1 MSVGGDI
8 LGPAMPQRR
17 TVGGFSLAGVAV
29 GGVVL
34 AHWLAYVLA
43 VPSAHERAE
52 VLAASGHSYWVMAI
66 KLAVVLVLAAF
77 GTLFLQHAGRPAREQ
92 ELGREAFSPIAV
104 RLSLLQVV
112 AFAAMEVTER
122 LVVGAPVAHLFH
134 HRIFL
139 MGLALQLIVAAA
151 GALLLLWVSR
161 TAERVAEALG
171 RPRLPRPTAVQ
182 GVRIEFR
189 TASPVDPVVGGVGL
203 RGPPSR

>member
-52 VLAASGHSYWVMAI
+52 VLAASGHSYWVLAI
-66 KLAVVLVLAAF
+66 KLAVVLGLTTF
-77 GTLFLQHAGRPAREQ
+77 GTLFLRHIGGPARGKESEQ
-92 ELGREAFSPIAV
+92 GPFSLITA
-104 RLSLLQVV
+104 RLSLLQVL
-112 AFAAMEVTER
+112 AFTAMEVTER
-122 LVVGAPVAHLFH
+122 LVVGAPVAHLFQ

-139 MGLALQLIVAAA
+139 MGLALQLIVAFA
-151 GALLLLWVSR
+151 GALLLLWFSR
-161 TAERVAEALG
+161 AAERVAEALG
-171 RPRLPRPTAVQ
+171 RSRLPRPAAVRAI
-182 GVRIEFR
+182 RIEFQ
-189 TASPVDPVVGGVGL
+189 TASPVDPVGGGVGL